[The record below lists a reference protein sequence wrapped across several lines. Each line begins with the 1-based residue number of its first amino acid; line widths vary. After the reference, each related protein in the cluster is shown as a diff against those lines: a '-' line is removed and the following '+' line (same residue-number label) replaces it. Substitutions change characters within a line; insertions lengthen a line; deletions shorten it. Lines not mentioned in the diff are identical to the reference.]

1 MPSARSSTSCGRR
14 RLNFEFRHASQ
25 AIFLQHR
32 QDRLEEQRAIL
43 DTLVEANA
51 EDQARVTLDA
61 PVLQATGQLLAD
73 TEVALQ
79 EAREDYERVAP
90 ATAPAPAPISPEA
103 AHAPISPEMVQA
115 AAPAPALAT
124 APAPAPAPAPDA
136 ATAGPARSRSRSRSR
151 SRERRGRPRRRG

>member
-1 MPSARSSTSCGRR
+1 MI
-14 RLNFEFRHASQ
+14 HASQ

-51 EDQARVTLDA
+51 EDQARVALDA

-90 ATAPAPAPISPEA
+90 ATAPAPAPISPET

-124 APAPAPAPAPDA
+124 AAAAAPAPAPEIA
-136 ATAGPARSRSRSRSR
+136 AAEPPEANRSRSR
-151 SRERRGRPRRRG
+151 SRERRGGPRRRG